1 MLFYGY
7 QRNKM
12 AIHLI
17 FRKPMYAVKTLLATS
32 NWKLFPF
39 AVFERY
45 QIMITKMYKKQQKH
59 TKHF

>member
-1 MLFYGY
+1 
-7 QRNKM
+7 M